1 MKWLAGFWVLLWTGV
16 PACSAQGNVPSD
28 VLLLSRIRAHIADHL
43 TKLPNYTCLQTIER
57 SRRRAPSNRYELVD
71 TIRLEVALVGN
82 RELFAWP
89 GAGEFEEKE
98 LREMVHGGATGTGN
112 FALHAYSV
120 FLSNAP
126 TFTYAG
132 EETRD
137 KRRTF
142 RFDYHVP
149 FISSGYRLRIPPHEA
164 IVGYQGSFWADA
176 ETLDLVRLEVHA
188 DKIPP
193 HLGLLSAFDAVDYAR
208 VPIGDKDFLLPRAS
222 ELVML
227 DVNGNESRNRVL
239 FTDCRQFTG
248 ESVLTFAEPPPAD
261 REAGLE
267 AALREIEFPAGL
279 SLELRLR
286 DEIDSEKSFVG
297 DPVSAVVHSDVRR
310 DGAVVVPKGARVL
323 GRITRLQ
330 RGPGPR
336 AHFIVGL
343 RFFTVEFDG
352 GRGRFLARL
361 EEAGPTFLSNLS
373 LEDASPGH
381 GVLMVNGTRVRLRP
395 GFRMIWRTESKS
407 ETETP

>member
-188 DKIPP
+188 DKIPRIWGSSRRSTP
-193 HLGLLSAFDAVDYAR
+193 WTTRACRSAT
-208 VPIGDKDFLLPRAS
+208 KTS
-222 ELVML
+222 C
-227 DVNGNESRNRVL
+227 
-239 FTDCRQFTG
+239 CR
-248 ESVLTFAEPPPAD
+248 EPP
-261 REAGLE
+261 
-267 AALREIEFPAGL
+267 
-279 SLELRLR
+279 SW
-286 DEIDSEKSFVG
+286 SCW
-297 DPVSAVVHSDVRR
+297 
-310 DGAVVVPKGARVL
+310 
-323 GRITRLQ
+323 
-330 RGPGPR
+330 
-336 AHFIVGL
+336 
-343 RFFTVEFDG
+343 
-352 GRGRFLARL
+352 
-361 EEAGPTFLSNLS
+361 
-373 LEDASPGH
+373 
-381 GVLMVNGTRVRLRP
+381 M
-395 GFRMIWRTESKS
+395 
-407 ETETP
+407 